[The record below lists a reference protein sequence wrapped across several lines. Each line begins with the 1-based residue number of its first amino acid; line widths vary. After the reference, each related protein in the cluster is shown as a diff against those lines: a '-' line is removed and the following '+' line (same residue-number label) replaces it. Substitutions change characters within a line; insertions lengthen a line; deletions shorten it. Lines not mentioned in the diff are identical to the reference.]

1 MTRQCND
8 LDLQNWLSEKHWMQL
23 KPVLFRVRNT
33 QGPSRRQSDR
43 DFLTAI
49 VYLIQTGQSWRKL
62 PPEFGDWMTVY
73 VRFRRWEK
81 SRTWAYL
88 WRELDLFSLY
98 EIKALFIDEDADIT
112 RATPPKGAPMS
123 VEDRL
128 RKAVKMTIC

>member
-1 MTRQCND
+1 
-8 LDLQNWLSEKHWMQL
+8 
-23 KPVLFRVRNT
+23 
-33 QGPSRRQSDR
+33 
-43 DFLTAI
+43 
-49 VYLIQTGQSWRKL
+49 
-62 PPEFGDWMTVY
+62 MTVY